1 MQLRHSILS
10 SEEIPRNASDEEL
23 VTYVNP
29 SPVELNSSVEDPTDD
44 KAMLQKFANIQ
55 TNTIPSAKEDCA
67 DSSEEFPAGFES
79 GEGAYASSQSLLEET
94 KK

>member
-1 MQLRHSILS
+1 MST
-10 SEEIPRNASDEEL
+10 EEIPRNASDEEL

-29 SPVELNSSVEDPTDD
+29 TPVELNSSVEDPTDD
-44 KAMLQKFANIQ
+44 KAMLQKFANINL
-55 TNTIPSAKEDCA
+55 NTVSSAKEDCA
-67 DSSEEFPAGFES
+67 DSSEEFPAAFES